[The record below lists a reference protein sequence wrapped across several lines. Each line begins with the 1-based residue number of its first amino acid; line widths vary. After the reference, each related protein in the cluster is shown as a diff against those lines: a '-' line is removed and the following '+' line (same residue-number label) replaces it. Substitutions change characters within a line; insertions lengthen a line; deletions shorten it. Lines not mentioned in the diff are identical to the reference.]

1 MFIKNTLYTN
11 AALLAETDMLER
23 FIGHL
28 DPQDLEAGGDGVWP
42 AGGSQPDGGGVG
54 WRQKSR
60 SNLTDCFQLTLQQK
74 LYVARREVTE
84 AQREQEK
91 LKEDYEAIQASY
103 KASMKEAELRVAETR
118 KAKNE
123 FERRFL
129 RFIKDNK
136 QDMKEPEKMLQYVE
150 DKFKVTQLEKFNLK
164 NQTLRAQEKKLLQQI
179 KQKKEMGKAEYE
191 VFFQEYSEPI
201 NNQNLDELQMNSIKV
216 QQMLRSHKEKLQA
229 VALELMDLTTEIT
242 NRNQM
247 LDKLE
252 EEIQHAEKG
261 RLKAETLNQHLRKQL
276 ADYEAPDIIEYV
288 QAKDK
293 HKRLQQSIHTWER
306 KVGIAEMALKTH
318 TREWS
323 KYRATLTPASSGMSG
338 TRSGEHQIPVKLPNI
353 AKHNS

>member
-1 MFIKNTLYTN
+1 MENELSLMEEKDKITEEQKELIFNRVEELKYTN

-42 AGGSQPDGGGVG
+42 AGGSQPDGG
-54 WRQKSR
+54 
-60 SNLTDCFQLTLQQK
+60 
-74 LYVARREVTE
+74 
-84 AQREQEK
+84 
-91 LKEDYEAIQASY
+91 
-103 KASMKEAELRVAETR
+103 ASMKEAELRVAETR